1 MINVKIRLLVWVS
14 FVLLGSAGLWLSAQS
29 PVDWLRDGDE
39 LPEPE
44 QAEEA
49 EEIPVS
55 EELVAPE
62 ELAEDAADT
71 GSGTESGTRDV
82 RVYVVPIQGAISPPN
97 AFILRRSIKQAME
110 TGIDVIVLDMDT
122 PGGRLDVTFDMMEM
136 LARFG
141 GTTITYVNKDAISAG
156 AYISMVTDA
165 IYFAPDGVMGAAAV
179 VAGGGQ
185 EIDESMKAKI
195 NSYLLA
201 RMRSYTE
208 RHPYRA
214 QVIRAMADLDFEFE
228 LDGEV
233 LSPRGE
239 LLSLTATE
247 AVRSFGTPPRPLL
260 ADGIADSI
268 EELLKQRFGGEI
280 EIVEFQITWS
290 EQVARYLD
298 SISPLLLGLGLLAL
312 FIEFKTPG
320 FGIAG
325 MAGIALI
332 LVVFASNYV
341 AGLAGLEAVLFF
353 VLGLIFIA
361 VEIFLL
367 PGTLIFL
374 GLGILLLIGSLI
386 WSLMDVWPTL
396 PAPGEEG
403 GRGFEIDPASFW
415 SAMYEV
421 TGALAIALVGLLLV
435 WKFLP
440 QTTFFSRI
448 VHQAQSASPSPVV
461 AGGGSLVA
469 GADSLPDVGAVGD
482 VTKPLHPV
490 GQVVIDGKPYQATVA
505 VGSLDR
511 GEKVRVVGY
520 RNFALLVERE
530 GN

>member
-1 MINVKIRLLVWVS
+1 MINVKKRLLVWVG
-14 FVLLGSAGLWLSAQS
+14 FVLLGSAGLWLPAQS

-39 LPEPE
+39 LSDEEPLEE
-44 QAEEA
+44 QVEEA
-49 EEIPVS
+49 PADEDLATPETVVTADEEI
-55 EELVAPE
+55 
-62 ELAEDAADT
+62 AAA
-71 GSGTESGTRDV
+71 TEARDL

-97 AFILRRSIKQAME
+97 AFILRRSIKQAMD

-141 GTTITYVNKDAISAG
+141 GETITYVNKDAISAG

-239 LLSLTATE
+239 LLSLTAAE
-247 AVRSFGTPPRPLL
+247 AVRTFGTPPRALL
-260 ADGIADSI
+260 ADGIAGSI
-268 EELLKQRFGGEI
+268 EELLEQRYGAASFD
-280 EIVEFQITWS
+280 IVEFEITWS
-290 EQVARYLD
+290 EHVARYLD
-298 SISPLLLGLGLLAL
+298 SISPLLLGIGLLAL

-320 FGIAG
+320 FGLAG

-332 LVVFASNYV
+332 LTVFASNYI

-367 PGTLIFL
+367 PGTLVFL
-374 GLGILLLIGSLI
+374 GLGILLVIGSLI

-396 PAPGEEG
+396 PVPGEDG
-403 GRGFEIDPASFW
+403 GGGFEIDPDSFW

-440 QTTFFSRI
+440 QTAFFSRI

-469 GADSLPDVGAVGD
+469 GADSLPDVGAVGE
-482 VTKPLHPV
+482 VVKPLHPV
-490 GQVVIDGKPYQATVA
+490 GQVLIDGKPYQATVA
-505 VGSLDR
+505 VGSLAR
-511 GEKVRVVGY
+511 GERIRVVGY
-520 RNFALLVERE
+520 RNFALLVEQE
-530 GN
+530 DN

>member
-1 MINVKIRLLVWVS
+1 MINVKIRLLIWVC

-29 PVDWLRDGDE
+29 PVDWLRDGEEDAG
-39 LPEPE
+39 E
-44 QAEEA
+44 QTAPQVEEA
-49 EEIPVS
+49 VEEAVESDP
-55 EELVAPE
+55 
-62 ELAEDAADT
+62 DAAQEVDAD
-71 GSGTESGTRDV
+71 EVVEARDV
-82 RVYVVPIQGAISPPN
+82 RVYVVPIEGAISPPN
-97 AFILRRSIKQAME
+97 AFILRRSIKQAMDQN
-110 TGIDVIVLDMDT
+110 IDVIVLDMDT

-141 GTTITYVNKDAISAG
+141 GETITYVNKDAISAG

-208 RHPYRA
+208 RHPYRSEI
-214 QVIRAMADLDFEFE
+214 IRAMADMDYE
-228 LDGEV
+228 LEIDGV
-233 LSPRGE
+233 VISPEGE
-239 LLSLTATE
+239 LLSLTAAE

-260 ADGIADSI
+260 ADGIAGSI
-268 EELLKQRFGGEI
+268 EELLEQRYGGGAV
-280 EIVEFQITWS
+280 EIVQFELTWS
-290 EQVARYLD
+290 EHVARYLD
-298 SISPLLLGLGLLAL
+298 SISPLLLGIGLLAL

-320 FGIAG
+320 FGLAG

-332 LVVFASNYV
+332 LTVFASNYI

-367 PGTLIFL
+367 PGTLVFL
-374 GLGILLLIGSLI
+374 GIGILLVIGSLI

-396 PAPGEEG
+396 PVPGENG
-403 GRGFEIDPASFW
+403 GGSGFEIDPASFW

-421 TGALAIALVGLLLV
+421 TGALAIALVGLILV

-440 QTTFFSRI
+440 QTVFFSRI
-448 VHQAQSASPSPVV
+448 VHQAQSASPDPVL
-461 AGGGSLVA
+461 AGGGSVVA
-469 GADSLPDVGAVGD
+469 GADSLPDIGALGKVS
-482 VTKPLHPV
+482 KPMHPV

-505 VGSLDR
+505 VGGLDK
-511 GEKVRVVGY
+511 GERIRVVGY
-520 RNFALLVERE
+520 RNFALLVELE
-530 GN
+530 DN